1 MKENTTR
8 VANKLLKFLIN
19 SFTQHQKIIDYTI
32 LYLYKIYNLIIK
44 DSIILSNSTIYINN
58 IIFTNNLV
66 IRYNIKRFLF
76 KLFNKSIN

>member
-32 LYLYKIYNLIIK
+32 LYLYKIYNLIIEYFA
-44 DSIILSNSTIYINN
+44 ILND
-58 IIFTNNLV
+58 
-66 IRYNIKRFLF
+66 
-76 KLFNKSIN
+76 